1 MEKIYKHFESS
12 QLIHFFIIA
21 ILSTIAYSNSFYNSF
36 HFDDRY
42 VILED
47 SGIKH
52 IDNLPLIL
60 SDVFNRP
67 ILRATFAI
75 SYYFSGL
82 NVPGYHILNLAL
94 HIIVSILVYFLA
106 ACISK
111 GFLKQENNLNLFP
124 LFSALVFAL
133 HPLHTGSVTYIA
145 SRSAVLAALFY
156 LASLVLFLK
165 ALSADGRKKY
175 LFHSSA
181 WLLFILS
188 FGVKETVASLPFVI
202 AVYIFIVHP
211 HTKIF
216 GVGVN
221 TNGLLSYIKKYGI
234 IVSVWFFILGIYILA
249 RYLMFTEIVPTDTR
263 IEEGILPRYQYF
275 LTELNVIVFYYMRWL
290 IFPFEGPHADPDIPP
305 ETTIFDGSTI
315 LAVLI
320 IASLIAASLW
330 GRKRWPVVSFG
341 ILWYFIV
348 LLPTSSIFPIGD
360 VAVERHV
367 YIPAIGFSLAAGYLL
382 AKAKDKISFKA
393 LLPVYAALFITLIY
407 FTIASNFIWKNELT
421 LWQDA
426 ARKAPNKVRV
436 LNNRAYGYYTAGDL
450 NNAEYYYKELLK
462 LHPEYPFGH
471 NNLGLIYQRKGD
483 IANAISEYEKAVAI
497 RPGNQVFRMNLGI
510 AYDTAG
516 FLDKAI
522 AELEAAVKLN
532 PMNPQALVT
541 LASTLAK
548 IGEFSNAIQII
559 NKAIEIEPE
568 NSMAY
573 YIMGYSYEMSGLL
586 SKALD
591 AYNKALIFNPDWEL
605 PKSRILGLKG
615 KA

>member
-1 MEKIYKHFESS
+1 MERIYKYLGSNKT
-12 QLIHFFIIA
+12 LHFFIIA

-42 VILED
+42 VLLED
-47 SGIKH
+47 PIIKH
-52 IDNLPLIL
+52 IDNLPVIL

-67 ILRATFAI
+67 ILMATFAI

-82 NVPGYHILNLAL
+82 NVLGYHILNLAL

-106 ACISK
+106 AFISK
-111 GFLKQENNLNLFP
+111 GFLKQENDLNLFP
-124 LFSALVFAL
+124 LVSALIFAL

-145 SRSAVLAALFY
+145 SRSAVLAAVFY
-156 LASLVLFLK
+156 LASLILFLK

-188 FGVKETVASLPFVI
+188 FGVKETVASLPFVT
-202 AVYIFIVHP
+202 AVYIFVIHR
-211 HTKIF
+211 
-216 GVGVN
+216 
-221 TNGLLSYIKKYGI
+221 NGLLSYIKKYGI
-234 IVSVWFFILGIYILA
+234 VVSVWFFILGIYILA
-249 RYLMFTEIVPTDTR
+249 RYLMFAEIVPTDTR

-305 ETTIFDGSTI
+305 ETTIFDGSTT

-320 IASLIAASLW
+320 IAGLITTSLW

-360 VAVERHV
+360 AAVERHV
-367 YIPAIGFSLAAGYLL
+367 YIPAIGFSLATGYLL
-382 AKAKDKISFKA
+382 ARAKDKISLKV

-407 FTIASNFIWKNELT
+407 FTIASNFIWKSEIT
-421 LWQDA
+421 LWEDA
-426 ARKAPNKVRV
+426 ATKAPNKVRV
-436 LNNRAYGYYTAGDL
+436 LNNRAYGYYMAGDV
-450 NNAEYYYKELLK
+450 NNAERYYKELLK
-462 LHPEYPFGH
+462 PHPEYPFGH

-497 RPGNQVFRMNLGI
+497 RPDNPIFRINLGV

-516 FLDKAI
+516 LFGKAI
-522 AELEAAVKLN
+522 TEFQSVLKLN
-532 PMNPQALVT
+532 PINPQAMVA
-541 LASTLAK
+541 LASTLSK
-548 IGEFSNAIQII
+548 TGNFHKSIQIA
-559 NKAIEIEPE
+559 NKTIELEPE
-568 NSMAY
+568 NAMAY
-573 YIMGYSYEMSGLL
+573 YILGYSYEMSGLFTE
-586 SKALD
+586 ALD
-591 AYNKALIFNPDWEL
+591 AYNKALKFNPGWDL
-605 PKSRILGLKG
+605 PGKRISGLGNRL
-615 KA
+615 